1 MHGMDGSEALGLG
14 LIYSS
19 SRRAGG
25 RSPSSSYL
33 PHHVV
38 LLSRDEDVDG
48 VDDAR
53 DVSQDG
59 EQQADPELNLQG
71 RHTVD
76 REQAVTLLTHI

>member
-38 LLSRDEDVDG
+38 LSRDEDVDG

-76 REQAVTLLTHI
+76 REQAVTSLTHI